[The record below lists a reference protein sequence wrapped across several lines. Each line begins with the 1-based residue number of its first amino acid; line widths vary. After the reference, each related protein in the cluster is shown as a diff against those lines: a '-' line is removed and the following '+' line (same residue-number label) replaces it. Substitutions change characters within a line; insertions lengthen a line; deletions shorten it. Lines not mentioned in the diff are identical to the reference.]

1 MCPLWV
7 GVNNIEQC
15 FAGNIVRLLLIYYH
29 DAAAVLFSIVG
40 PNLSE
45 GNIVNDIEHKSQKSV

>member
-15 FAGNIVRLLLIYYH
+15 FAGNIIRLMLILSMLQPYCS
-29 DAAAVLFSIVG
+29 ALFG

-45 GNIVNDIEHKSQKSV
+45 GNIVDDIEHESRKSV